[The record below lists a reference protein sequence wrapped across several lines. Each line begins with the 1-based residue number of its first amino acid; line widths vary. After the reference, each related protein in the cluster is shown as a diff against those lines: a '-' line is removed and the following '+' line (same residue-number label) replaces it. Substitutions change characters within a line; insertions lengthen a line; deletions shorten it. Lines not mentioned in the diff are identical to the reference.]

1 MAVQKGSAVLIKVGN
16 AGSPETFTTIGA
28 LRSSSITINSETIDI
43 TNKDSSRARTLL
55 ADGGIKSFSIT
66 GSGIFDDG
74 ATHQTVLTNFQASTF
89 KNYQF
94 LVPDYNTFTGA
105 FQVTS
110 MEYSGEYNDSA
121 QYSLTFESSGAITI
135 ATV

>member
-16 AGSPETFTTIGA
+16 GASPEVFTTIGA
-28 LRSSSITINSETIDI
+28 LRSSSITINTEQIDI
-43 TNKDSSRARTLL
+43 TNKDSARNRTLL
-55 ADGGIKSFSIT
+55 VNSGIHSFSIS

-74 ATHQTVLTNFQASTF
+74 ATHQTILTAFSASTF

-94 LVPDYNTFTGA
+94 LVPDFNTFTGS
-105 FQVTS
+105 FQITS
-110 MEYSGEYNDSA
+110 IEYSGEYNDSA
-121 QYSLTFESSGAITI
+121 QYSLSFESAGAVTI